1 VKTISFIDFNLEW
14 YKNRIDYYFS
24 QKTNGK
30 VSDEIIHE
38 AKVLHKFLE
47 DIKDEGYQ
55 YTYNLF
61 QDKLQATKKLEQ
73 FILQNHEKPFTIA
86 QKSLLESELQ
96 YGQAEIPLDEYLQS
110 LSEQTQKV
118 SQGDHN
124 NVIYEEIYN
133 FSKWVYS
140 SISPN
145 TAVVFL
151 LRDTLLPYFAFRYWN
166 RDATITPIPLLI
178 GRKFLGQFG
187 NGNDIY
193 NKISNAVY
201 TSLYNDPEQF
211 QVGVVEI
218 IKEYLQSNQEL
229 KTSLQRVLS
238 KIKQNSICIVESGT
252 HGTMPLLLKAV
263 DERVNSIKLYTT
275 LPCLYNSWENVYY
288 TKHYEK
294 LRFFETL
301 RCQDLLFTF
310 SSIKDDTFYVKEV
323 ADHMIK
329 REAFEEL
336 SHWKKYILGNVE

>member
-1 VKTISFIDFNLEW
+1 VKTVSFIDFNLEW
-14 YKNRIDYYFS
+14 YKNRIDYYFD
-24 QKTNGK
+24 QKANGK
-30 VSDEIIHE
+30 VNNEIIYE

-47 DIKDEGYQ
+47 DIKDEGYLS
-55 YTYNLF
+55 TYNLF
-61 QDKLQATKKLEQ
+61 QEKLQATKKLEQ
-73 FILQNHEKPFTIA
+73 FIHENHKKPFTIA

-110 LSEQTQKV
+110 LSEQTQNTT
-118 SQGDHN
+118 QGDHN
-124 NVIYEEIYN
+124 NAIYEEIYN

-145 TAVVFL
+145 TAVIFL

-187 NGNDIY
+187 NGDYIY

-201 TSLYNDPEQF
+201 TSLYNNPVHF
-211 QVGVVEI
+211 QNGVVEL

-229 KTSLQRVLS
+229 KSSLQKVLS
-238 KIKQNSICIVESGT
+238 KIKQNSICVVESGT

-275 LPCLYNSWENVYY
+275 LPCLYNAWENVYY

-294 LRFFETL
+294 LRIFETL
-301 RCQDLLFTF
+301 RCQDLLFTL
-310 SSIKDDTFYVKEV
+310 SSIKGDTFCVKEV
-323 ADHMIK
+323 SNSMIK
-329 REAFEEL
+329 QEAIIEL
-336 SHWKKYILGNVE
+336 SHWKRYILGNVE